1 VNKIIDSSFL
11 IALPVFISLGVIVGC
26 NDGMASVGY
35 VSGPSFIP
43 FEGVINAFFEYGIPE
58 SIRGAF
64 VGFLIWLGV
73 AILLISL
80 NRKQPKLPS
89 IIQTTPPLN
98 AEESMK
104 VIETAIRKA
113 TKKSTGKLTEA
124 DFEKMTVMDLQGKG
138 LTSVKFLEKL
148 TQLTDLNLLENQLT
162 SVNGLEKL
170 TQLEWLN
177 LEDNPDLT
185 KTQVDKLKKALPN
198 CDIYSDFE

>member
-98 AEESMK
+98 TEESMK

-113 TKKSTGKLTEA
+113 TKKSTGELTEA
-124 DFEKMTVMDLQGKG
+124 DFEKMTVMDLQDKG
-138 LTSVKFLEKL
+138 LTSVKY
-148 TQLTDLNLLENQLT
+148 
-162 SVNGLEKL
+162 LEKL

>member
-1 VNKIIDSSFL
+1 
-11 IALPVFISLGVIVGC
+11 
-26 NDGMASVGY
+26 
-35 VSGPSFIP
+35 
-43 FEGVINAFFEYGIPE
+43 
-58 SIRGAF
+58 
-64 VGFLIWLGV
+64 
-73 AILLISL
+73 
-80 NRKQPKLPS
+80 
-89 IIQTTPPLN
+89 
-98 AEESMK
+98 MK

-124 DFEKMTVMDLQGKG
+124 DFEKMTVMDLQDKG
-138 LTSVKFLEKL
+138 LTSVKYLEKL

-185 KTQVDKLKKALPN
+185 ETQVDKLKKALPN